1 MVRAQ
6 EFVIELI
13 ENSKDTYDI
22 VEEKSGVSKSTV
34 SRLVKGHTVTTQSL
48 RRIARAYGKEDEF
61 ILLVS
66 ESADL
71 NNINKELRELF
82 ERSERVLTESYED
95 RIRSL
100 NTHIKTLQASQR
112 EMQVHYEARLEHMD
126 RIHDKE
132 RALDEEHFQKERF
145 AWDAVI
151 SRADERIARLQKN
164 NVYLVI
170 ALGISAVMLMV
181 SILVPHL

>member
-13 ENSKDTYDI
+13 ENSKDTYDM
-22 VEEKSGVSKSTV
+22 VEEKSGVSKSTI
-34 SRLVKGHTVTTQSL
+34 SRLTKGQTVTTQSL
-48 RRIARAYGKEDEF
+48 RRIAKAYGKEDEF

-95 RIRSL
+95 RIHSL
-100 NTHIKTLQASQR
+100 NTHIKSLQESRRQ
-112 EMQVHYEARLEHMD
+112 MQEHYEARLAHMD
-126 RIHDKE
+126 KIHDKE
-132 RALDEEHFQKERF
+132 RALDEEHFDKERT
-145 AWDAVI
+145 AWNAVI

-164 NVYLVI
+164 NISLVI
-170 ALGISAVMLMV
+170 ALAVSAVMLMV
-181 SILVPHL
+181 SILVPHI